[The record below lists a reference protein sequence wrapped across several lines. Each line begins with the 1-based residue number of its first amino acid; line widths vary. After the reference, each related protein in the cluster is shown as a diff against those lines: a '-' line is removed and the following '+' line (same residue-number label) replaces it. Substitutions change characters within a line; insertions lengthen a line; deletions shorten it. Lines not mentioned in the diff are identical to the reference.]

1 MALVKPMGAEWRF
14 VGPSKALL
22 ASEDWMDK
30 AGKPERE
37 RTNCQASVRNLP
49 WPIPLE
55 LEYLQPTSDSNC
67 EERPTPGSATLKS
80 LLDNQGTIT
89 SSFVSSDR
97 YFHTFCWVA

>member
-37 RTNCQASVRNLP
+37 RWNCQASVRNLP
-49 WPIPLE
+49 
-55 LEYLQPTSDSNC
+55 C